1 MNKRVGDQTHL
12 NLVQLR
18 EHSVAQGVHPSL
30 RRAVARGGEVGERLR
45 GSLRALEEHALSL
58 DLVDLLGRVRVE
70 LVADLAREV
79 VRALVLVLGL
89 GGGGGLIGG
98 AARLDLLDGAG
109 EVVDDRR
116 EALC

>member
-1 MNKRVGDQTHL
+1 MHKRVGNRTHL

-18 EHSVAQGVHPSL
+18 EHGVAERVNPTL
-30 RRAVARGGEVGERLR
+30 RRPIARGGEVRQRLR
-45 GSLRALEEHALSL
+45 GGLRALEEHALGL
-58 DLVDLLGRVRVE
+58 DLVDLLRRVRVE